1 MDLVLGR
8 FWDEVGRAL
17 GASELD
23 LYEDL
28 LCENDQD
35 LYAWV
40 SGKAEPPERFACLIT
55 RIKVHG
61 TAYEQLREQDSVLG
75 NRSRPSINRTA

>member
-8 FWDEVGRAL
+8 FWDEAGQEL
-17 GASELD
+17 DASELD

-35 LYAWV
+35 LYAWF
-40 SGKAEPPERFACLIT
+40 SGQAEPPDRFICLIA
-55 RIKVHG
+55 RINAHG
-61 TAYEQLREQDSVLG
+61 TAS
-75 NRSRPSINRTA
+75 A